1 MFGQEIDNDLIFR
14 IMKLE
19 CKLNSLAR
27 IQNIVFDEAGNA
39 IKVSPEEMEE
49 LCN

>member
-1 MFGQEIDNDLIFR
+1 MFGQGIDNNLMFR

-19 CKLNSLAR
+19 CKLNSLAK
-27 IQNIVFDEAGNA
+27 IQNVVFDESGNA